1 MLVWKILTFVYK
13 YFFSSDTKL
22 LVITGEWEIAAG
34 EIFWPNDP
42 SAFTEVIDFSEEK
55 LVCDTFTTD
64 YERHSYFGM
73 TGGLIKENIPLICG
87 PLLNGAL
94 KQRLGECFI
103 FGQKNKIV
111 KMSYSRAGGS
121 SAIVINDKVSPVEVP
136 ECYETIKAYLLRWM
150 NRWII

>member
-1 MLVWKILTFVYK
+1 M
-13 YFFSSDTKL
+13 
-22 LVITGEWEIAAG
+22 
-34 EIFWPNDP
+34 FWPEGL

-73 TGGLIKENIPLICG
+73 TGGLIKGNIPLICG

-94 KQRLGECFI
+94 KQNLGECFI
-103 FGQKNKIV
+103 FGQKNKRV

-121 SAIVINDKVSPVEVP
+121 SAIVINDKVSVY
-136 ECYETIKAYLLRWM
+136 CI
-150 NRWII
+150 NNCQ

>member
-1 MLVWKILTFVYK
+1 MKSWSEKYLHLSINT

-34 EIFWPNDP
+34 GIFWPNGE
-42 SAFTEVIDFSEEK
+42 SAFTEVMDFSEEK

-121 SAIVINDKVSPVEVP
+121 SAIVINDKVSPVRYCFRNKYDP
-136 ECYETIKAYLLRWM
+136 SLID
-150 NRWII
+150 IIIV